1 MLPDQTFYHSV
12 LRKTIVAFG
21 SLFSNIKIERT
32 SVGGGEF
39 GAPEEVVQTI
49 DVPIAYAPKEK
60 WLVRL
65 DSDPTLEN
73 NVYGVFPRL
82 SFEITGLNYDPSR
95 KVSRL
100 NKMVCV
106 GTDSTREQMMAP
118 VPYNIDISLYVISKT
133 QEDCLQIV
141 EQIFPYFTPD
151 FTVSITVVP
160 EMNVQQ
166 DIPIILNSVNIQD
179 DYDGDF
185 QQRRF
190 VTYTL
195 NFTLKVNMFGPVSG
209 SGIVNKV
216 IVNTINPDTG
226 AVFSSY
232 NAEQT
237 VPTIPVVEGWL
248 DS

>member
-1 MLPDQTFYHSV
+1 MLPNQTFYHSV

-32 SVGGGEF
+32 NVGGGEF

-141 EQIFPYFTPD
+141 EQILPYFTPD

-226 AVFSSY
+226 TAFTSY

-237 VPTIPVVEGWL
+237 VPTIPAVEGWT